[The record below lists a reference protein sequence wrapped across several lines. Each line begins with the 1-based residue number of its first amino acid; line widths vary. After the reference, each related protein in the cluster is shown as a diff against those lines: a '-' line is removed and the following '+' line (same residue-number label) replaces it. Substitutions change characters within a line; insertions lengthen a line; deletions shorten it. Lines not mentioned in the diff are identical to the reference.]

1 MRHDHIY
8 THYRFQQSSVMKR
21 TFLILLTALLT
32 VTCCRAVVVSSAV
45 PDFAYPQQVSETA
58 RKDLAAALKK
68 GDGAMTVNAL
78 VRYGLA
84 QNAIDTANL
93 PEVITKI
100 EDVLVKEKSPET
112 KALLNMLL
120 ADIYN
125 GIYNADRWKYDNRQQ
140 PLLPLPADYTE
151 WSGDQFRHRITLLLN
166 SSLADREQ
174 LKASPL
180 KQWNSIITADEY
192 TYRFFPTLYD
202 MAAYHAIE
210 IFKSYSDNKG
220 ILPLARLSRNLIG
233 LPLPKSIP
241 DSLTRRVH
249 TIYNT
254 LVDMHRDRPAAE
266 IYAEISRLS
275 FMKSLVYSSLDGLD
289 DAWDESCY
297 EIYDRYADSEYCA
310 EALCAIRDYQYQSA
324 YERKQYYAKLK
335 DYTSRYPDY
344 FRINE
349 IKNRITAL
357 ERPSIGI
364 SCNDMAAKDRPFAV
378 KVSASNVNKVKLSI
392 YKVADAD
399 RNRLTA
405 AQLAKPYKTLTAT
418 IAGTAP
424 FSADTTLTVT
434 LDRYGSYII
443 IPSDGGS
450 PSSDRYHYSAVT
462 CTDMAMFVTTIGK
475 QISAWVTDNTAG
487 HPLKG
492 IDMTAYLR
500 NKNSVIANGLTGAD
514 GHFATSLPEKN
525 GNNFTMKAVN
535 GSDNA
540 MPGQYVYR
548 YYSDNDTS
556 MRPTARCFTSLP
568 LYRLGDTVQWS
579 AVAYET
585 SASARHLLTGTQL
598 VAELRDANYQT
609 VDTLHVLTD
618 ELGRATGKFKLP
630 ENGITGQFAVNI
642 IKDKNSLT
650 TQYFNVSDYKQ
661 PTFELKFT
669 DIIRRD
675 SFVTVTGKAITY
687 SGFPLADCKIAAT
700 LKASTGFWWW
710 GAETPAFYNADTVTD
725 TDGTFTVRLTP
736 DIFALSPISAATYTF
751 AATATSP
758 AGESISASTR
768 FSTGKPYYI
777 TVDINHNLD
786 ISDGFKVSARA
797 INPMGE
803 YMPVDLIAKIMRG
816 DTVVARFPLSAP
828 DVAAIPSGRYDIE
841 IEPADTTLATAA
853 TRTGV
858 VLYRPTDRDC
868 PVDTD
873 LWIAEST
880 LTTDSGNAS
889 ILYGTTCDD
898 ANILAITSI
907 DGVCARTEW
916 LTPGA
921 GLHHYSVT
929 MPEGSRTADVTF
941 AIVHDLKSTVKEV
954 SVKNSDAFK
963 SLTVTTETFRDRI
976 TPGNKETWRF
986 HISRTDGTT
995 GRSALILDMC
1005 AKAITDIAP
1014 ADFNFTVGT
1023 FHSPRLFTSS
1033 SLGKI
1038 YHNNFSVNITNL
1050 NVPRISVPAIDM
1062 YGQSFT
1068 SRYLSRNIRIRGTA
1082 NLTADSGIDE
1092 VNVVREYKAAATV
1105 ESALTGAVSG
1115 IAVAEDEEVS
1125 EDTAATGTTDSGAGS
1140 TTTEQQYRPSEIPLA
1155 FFEPTLTSDADGNVD
1170 YTFTVP
1176 DANTTWNLYAVAYNR
1191 DLLTA
1196 ALQQS
1201 VIASKPVMVQPVMP
1215 RFLRY
1220 GDSTVIRASV
1230 MNATDSVRVVTTT
1243 ATATDIS
1250 ASRVIASVE
1259 RTDTVSPNSSVIVP
1273 LRITSP
1279 SEGNAL
1285 IYRIRSA
1292 TDRFADGEQSV
1303 IPLLPASQ
1311 PVIESMPLFMAADS
1325 TSMTVELPAAGDAD
1339 VTLQIWEDPIWEIV
1353 TALPGL
1359 RSGSIT
1365 TVTEAASA
1373 LYSAAVADGLMR
1385 SHPVIAR
1392 ELRRWL
1398 ESDQADTTL
1407 VSMLQRNDDLKQIM
1421 LNATP
1426 WVSEAM
1432 NDTERMTRLALL
1444 FDRKEVNSTISRC
1457 IYTLVKLQQADG
1469 GWAWTSHYDRSSEWA
1484 SYRVLAVLSSLKRQG
1499 WLPTDSRIDS
1509 MLKKGVAYLD
1519 AIVAEQYRRNPKADF
1534 TEYLYIRSRFN
1545 DIRQS
1550 SAARRAAE
1558 TTLQHLVSG
1567 WKSMSPAGKAMAAIV
1582 LFENRYPST
1591 ARQVIAS
1598 LREYARTSAVNG
1610 MWWPSIGNSGYSYGV
1625 NGPVSSTA
1633 MILDAFRT
1641 VTPSANADI
1650 QAIRQWLIR
1659 QKEGQAWGTSAAT
1672 STVIGALLSSEPSE
1686 RATQPMTVTIGGDNV
1701 TSDSPSAKGW
1711 LVSDITRMLEA
1722 PATMNIYKGTA
1733 SPSWGSVITR
1743 RIASMDEIKA
1753 VAGEDVSIEK
1763 RILVSNGTGWA
1774 EASDLRVGDKVRI
1787 QLVVKASRDLDY
1799 VTIVDNRGACLQ
1811 PVDQLSQTLYSERI
1825 CFFRENR
1832 DDVTNIFV
1840 DRLPRGTYLL
1850 DIEMYV
1856 TSSGRFASG
1865 IATIQSQLT
1874 PSITA
1879 HSAGS
1884 AIDVRE

>member
-1 MRHDHIY
+1 
-8 THYRFQQSSVMKR
+8 MKR

-32 VTCCRAVVVSSAV
+32 VTCCRAVVVSSAA

-93 PEVITKI
+93 PEVISKI
-100 EDVLVKEKSPET
+100 EDILEKEKSPET

-125 GIYNADRWKYDNRQQ
+125 GIYNAGRWKYDNRQQ

-151 WSGDQFRHRITLLLN
+151 WSGDQFRHRITLLLD
-166 SSLADREQ
+166 SSLADQER
-174 LKASPL
+174 LKASQL
-180 KQWNSIITADEY
+180 KQWDSLITANEY

-210 IFKSYSDNKG
+210 MFKSYSDNKG
-220 ILPLARLSRNLIG
+220 ILPLARLSRNQIG

-275 FMKSLVYSSLDGLD
+275 FMKSLVYSSLGGLD

-310 EALCAIRDYQYQSA
+310 EALCAVRNYQYQST
-324 YERKQYYAKLK
+324 YERKRYYAALK
-335 DYTSRYPDY
+335 DYESRYPDY

-357 ERPSIGI
+357 KRPSIRV
-364 SCNDMAAKDRPFAV
+364 SCNDIAAKDRPFAV
-378 KVSASNVNKVKLSI
+378 NISASNVDKVKLNI
-392 YKVADAD
+392 YKVTGD
-399 RNRLTA
+399 RRVKLTA
-405 AQLAKPYKTLTAT
+405 RQLAAPDQTAT
-418 IAGTAP
+418 VNLDGSVP
-424 FSADTTLTVT
+424 FSADTTVTVT
-434 LDRYGSYII
+434 LNRYGNYLI
-443 IPSDGGS
+443 IPSDGGI
-450 PSSDRYHYSAVT
+450 PDADEYHYSYVS
-462 CTDMAMFVTTIGK
+462 CTDMAMFVTTLGR
-475 QISAWVTDNTAG
+475 QVTAWVTDNTAG
-487 HPLKG
+487 HPLNG
-492 IDMTAYLR
+492 IDVTAFLR
-500 NKNSVIANGLTGAD
+500 NKESVIATGVTGAD
-514 GHFATSLPEKN
+514 GSFATEIPQKN
-525 GNNFTMKAVN
+525 SNNLTLKAVN
-535 GSDNA
+535 GRDNA
-540 MPGQYVYR
+540 LPEQYVYR
-548 YYSDNDTS
+548 YYSNPDTT
-556 MRPTARCFTSLP
+556 MRPTARCFTALP

-579 AVAYET
+579 AVVYEM
-585 SASARHLLTGTQL
+585 SASARHLLAGTQL

-609 VDTLHVLTD
+609 VDTLHVITD

-630 ENGITGQFAVNI
+630 ENGLTGQFAVNI
-642 IKDKNSLT
+642 TKGNNSLT

-700 LKASTGFWWW
+700 LKANDGFCWW
-710 GAETPAFYNADTVTD
+710 GAETPAFYSADTATD
-725 TDGTFTVRLTP
+725 ADGAFTIRITP
-736 DIFALSPISAATYTF
+736 DDFSLSPITAASYSLD
-751 AATATSP
+751 ATATSP
-758 AGESISASTR
+758 AGESVSASTR

-777 TVDINHNLD
+777 SAKADANLD
-786 ISDGFKVSARA
+786 IADGFKINARTV
-797 INPMGE
+797 NPMGE
-803 YMPVDLIAKIMRG
+803 YVPVDLIARIMRG
-816 DTVVARFPLSAP
+816 DTVVAYFPLSAP
-828 DVAAIPSGRYDIE
+828 DVTAVPSGCYDIV
-841 IEPADTTLATAA
+841 IEPADTALAAPVTLHNT
-853 TRTGV
+853 
-858 VLYRPTDRDC
+858 VLYRPTDSRC
-868 PVDTD
+868 PVDAD
-873 LWIAEST
+873 IWIAESS
-880 LTTDSGNAS
+880 LTTGSGNAS

-898 ANILAITSI
+898 ASILAITTI
-907 DGVCARTEW
+907 DGEYARTEW
-916 LTPGA
+916 LSPGA
-921 GLHHYSVT
+921 GLHRYSVT
-929 MPEGSRTADVTF
+929 MPEGSRTANVTF

-954 SVKNSDAFK
+954 SIKNSDAFK
-963 SLTVTTETFRDRI
+963 ALTVTTETFRDRI
-976 TPGNKETWRF
+976 TPGNRETWRF
-986 HISRTDGTT
+986 HISRTDGVT

-1014 ADFNFTVGT
+1014 ADFSFTIRQFYT
-1023 FHSPRLFTSS
+1023 QQLFTSS

-1038 YHNNFSVNITNL
+1038 YSDNFTVRLSNL
-1050 NVPRISVPAIDM
+1050 AVPRIVVPALNL
-1062 YGQSFT
+1062 YGQSFA
-1068 SRYLSRNIRIRGTA
+1068 SPYLSRNIRIRGTA
-1082 NLTADSGIDE
+1082 NTMKADSGIDE

-1105 ESALTGAVSG
+1105 ESALAGVVSG
-1115 IAVAEDEEVS
+1115 IAVAEDEEVTEES
-1125 EDTAATGTTDSGAGS
+1125 ADMPDSAAPAEGASQRTDDT
-1140 TTTEQQYRPSEIPLA
+1140 QYRPSEIPLA
-1155 FFEPTLTSDADGNVD
+1155 FFEPTLTSDTDGNVD

-1176 DANTTWNLYAVAYNR
+1176 DANTTWNLYAVAYNSE
-1191 DLLTA
+1191 LLTG

-1201 VIASKPVMVQPVMP
+1201 VIASKPVMVQPAMP

-1220 GDSTVIRASV
+1220 GDATVIRASV
-1230 MNATDSVRVVTTT
+1230 MNATDSVQIVTTT
-1243 ATATDIS
+1243 ATVTDVS
-1250 ASRVIASVE
+1250 ASHVIASVE
-1259 RTDTVSPNSSVIVP
+1259 RTDTIGPNSSVIVP
-1273 LRITSP
+1273 LRLTSP
-1279 SEGNAL
+1279 REGNAL

-1311 PVIESMPLFMAADS
+1311 PVIESTPLFMATDS

-1339 VTLQIWEDPIWEIV
+1339 VTLQIWEDPIWEVV

-1385 SHPVIAR
+1385 SHPAIAR

-1426 WVSEAM
+1426 WVGEAM

-1457 IYTLVKLQQADG
+1457 IYTLGKLQQADG
-1469 GWAWTSHYDRSSEWA
+1469 GWAWTSHYYRSSEWA
-1484 SYRVLAVLSSLKRQG
+1484 SYRVLAVFSSLKRQG
-1499 WLPTDSRIDS
+1499 WLPADSRIDS
-1509 MLKKGVAYLD
+1509 MLKKGIAYLD
-1519 AIVAEQYRRNPKADF
+1519 TTVAEQYRRNPKADF
-1534 TEYLYIRSRFN
+1534 TEYLYIRSPFA

-1550 SAARRAAE
+1550 SAARRAADA
-1558 TTLQHLVSG
+1558 TLQHLVSG

-1598 LREYARTSAVNG
+1598 LREYARTSTVNG
-1610 MWWPSIGNSGYSYGV
+1610 MWWPSIGNSGYGCGV

-1659 QKEGQAWGTSAAT
+1659 QKEGQAWGSSATTSA
-1672 STVIGALLSSEPSE
+1672 VIGSLLSSEPAE
-1686 RATQPMTVTIGGDNV
+1686 RATQPMTVTIGGETV
-1701 TSDSPSAKGW
+1701 TSDSPSVKGW
-1711 LVSDITRMLEA
+1711 LVSDITHMLET
-1722 PATMNIYKGTA
+1722 PATMNIYKGTTA
-1733 SPSWGSVITR
+1733 PSWGSVITR
-1743 RIASMDEIKA
+1743 RIAPMDEIKA
-1753 VAGEDVSIEK
+1753 VAGEDLSIEK
-1763 RILVSNGTGWA
+1763 RLLVSSGTGWT
-1774 EASDLRVGDKVRI
+1774 EASDLRVGDKVKI

-1811 PVDQLSQTLYSERI
+1811 PVDQLSQAIYSDGI

-1832 DDVTNIFV
+1832 DDATNIFV

-1884 AIDVRE
+1884 AIDVKE